1 MNKEMTFRPIN
12 KIELKEAIKDFQ
24 GKKGEYKKR
33 GHPNNW
39 DTSKITDM
47 SCLFE
52 FDCSF
57 NECIDNW
64 DTSNVT
70 NMEKMF
76 FGAELFNKSLGN
88 IKNLIDTRI
97 AFTLTQYKI
106 VQSKKSNRR
115 IKRKIPVF
123 LIRKIMT
130 FIGSKSWDTSRVTNM
145 KGMFYGALQ
154 FNQPISHFNTC
165 RVEDMKYMFCNARE
179 FNHPIER
186 WDTSKV
192 TDMNSMF
199 SGASS
204 FNQHIGNWDTGK
216 VTDMSTMFLGA
227 TLFNQPIGRWDITKV
242 TDMCKMFYG
251 TKSFNQTLTSW
262 NTINVQDM
270 WSIFEDTSLPEDKQ
284 CKISESHKAQERRIN
299 RKFEEAFMCFDFD
312 Y

>member
-1 MNKEMTFRPIN
+1 MRWRPIN

-24 GKKGEYKKR
+24 WKKGEYKKR
-33 GHPNNW
+33 GKPNDW
-39 DTSKITDM
+39 DVSLITDM
-47 SCLFE
+47 SELFME
-52 FDCSF
+52 HHKF
-57 NECIDNW
+57 NDPIDNW

-76 FGAELFNKSLGN
+76 FGAELFNKSLSN
-88 IKNLIDTRI
+88 SKNLIDTRI

-115 IKRKIPVF
+115 LVRKIPVF
-123 LIRKIMT
+123 LIRIIMT
-130 FIGSKSWDTSRVTNM
+130 FIGPKSWDTSKVTNM
-145 KGMFYGALQ
+145 AGMFGGALR

-165 RVEDMKYMFCNARE
+165 RVEDMNYMFCNARD
-179 FNHPIER
+179 FNHPIGR

-192 TDMNSMF
+192 TKVNSMF

-204 FNQHIGNWDTGK
+204 FNQPIGEWNTGK
-216 VTDMSTMFLGA
+216 VTDMSAMFLGA

-242 TDMCKMFYG
+242 TDMYKMFYG